1 MSRQH
6 EELDSKGAVPL
17 VAPEAFA
24 PHAGIAAHVI
34 PFLDTSDG
42 AHDLAHLLRVWHN
55 TQRIAAVEGGEP
67 EVLAAAV
74 LLHDC
79 VAIDK
84 TSSLRTQAS
93 ALAAERAGTILTEL
107 GWDED
112 QIVAVQHAV
121 AAHSFSAGI
130 VPRTLE
136 ARVVQ
141 DADRLDAIGY
151 IGIARCFYT
160 AGRLGSAL
168 YRVDDVSSE
177 HRVLDDARYAL
188 DHFRAKLLRLGK
200 NFQTATGSRMAAERT
215 QVIATFLAGFE
226 AELKFKD
233 C

>member
-1 MSRQH
+1 MSQKR
-6 EELDSKGAVPL
+6 EELHSKGAAPL
-17 VAPEAFA
+17 VAPDAFA
-24 PHAGIAAHVI
+24 PYTGIAAHVI

-55 TQRIAAVEGGEP
+55 AQRIAAVEGGEL

-84 TSSLRTQAS
+84 TSSLRTRAS

-107 GWDED
+107 GWDESH
-112 QIVAVQHAV
+112 IAAVQHAV
-121 AAHSFSAGI
+121 AAHSFSAGT
-130 VPRTLE
+130 VPITLE

-160 AGRLGSAL
+160 AGRLGSVL
-168 YRVDDVSSE
+168 YQVEDMRSE
-177 HRVLDDARYAL
+177 HRVLDDSRYAL
-188 DHFRAKLLRLGK
+188 DHFRAKLLRLGE
-200 NFQTATGSRMAAERT
+200 NFQTATGSRLATERT
-215 QVIATFLAGFE
+215 QVIAAFLAGFE
-226 AELKFKD
+226 AELQIENR
-233 C
+233 

>member
-1 MSRQH
+1 MSQQH
-6 EELDSKGAVPL
+6 EERQSKGAL
-17 VAPEAFA
+17 SHVAPEAFA
-24 PHAGIAAHVI
+24 PHTGLAAHVI

-55 TQRIAAVEGGEP
+55 AQRIAAVEGGESD
-67 EVLAAAV
+67 VLAAAV

-79 VAIDK
+79 VALDK
-84 TSSLRTQAS
+84 TSPLRPRAS
-93 ALAAERAGTILTEL
+93 ALAAEQAGTILSEL
-107 GWDED
+107 GWNED
-112 QIVAVQHAV
+112 QIAAVQHAV

-130 VPRTLE
+130 VPMTLE

-141 DADRLDAIGY
+141 DADRLDAIGH

-168 YRVDDVSSE
+168 YQVDDVSSE
-177 HRVLDDARYAL
+177 HRVLDDSRYAL
-188 DHFRAKLLRLGK
+188 DHFRSKLLRLGE
-200 NFQTATGSRMAAERT
+200 NFQTATASRMAAERIR
-215 QVIATFLAGFE
+215 VVAAFLAGFE

>member
-1 MSRQH
+1 MSQQH
-6 EELDSKGAVPL
+6 VELHSMGAVPL

-24 PHAGIAAHVI
+24 PHIRIAAHVI

-55 TQRIAAVEGGEP
+55 AQRIAAVEGGEG

-84 TSSLRTQAS
+84 TPSLRPRAA
-93 ALAAERAGTILTEL
+93 ALAAERAGIILTEL

-112 QIVAVQHAV
+112 KIAAVQHAV
-121 AAHSFSAGI
+121 AAHSFAADI
-130 VPRTLE
+130 VPMTLE

-160 AGRLGSAL
+160 AGRLGSVL
-168 YRVDDVSSE
+168 YQVEDVSSK
-177 HRVLDDARYAL
+177 HRVLDDSRYAL
-188 DHFRAKLLRLGK
+188 DHFRAKLLRLGE
-200 NFQTATGSRMAAERT
+200 NFQTATGSQMAAERT
-215 QVIATFLAGFE
+215 QVIAAFVSGFE
-226 AELKFKD
+226 AELRFID

>member
-1 MSRQH
+1 M
-6 EELDSKGAVPL
+6 GAVPL
-17 VAPEAFA
+17 VVREAFA
-24 PHAGIAAHVI
+24 PHTRIAAHVI

-55 TQRIAAVEGGEP
+55 AQRIAAVEGGEL

-84 TSSLRTQAS
+84 TSSLRTRAS
-93 ALAAERAGTILTEL
+93 ALAAERAGTILMEL
-107 GWDED
+107 GWGEG
-112 QIVAVQHAV
+112 QIAAVQHAV

-130 VPRTLE
+130 TPMTLE

-160 AGRLGSAL
+160 AGRLGSVL
-168 YRVDDVSSE
+168 YQVEDMRSE
-177 HRVLDDARYAL
+177 HRVLDGSRYAL
-188 DHFRAKLLRLGK
+188 DHFRAKLLQLGE
-200 NFQTATGSRMAAERT
+200 NFHTATGSRLAVART
-215 QVIATFLAGFE
+215 QVIAAFLAGFE
-226 AELKFKD
+226 AELQFEN